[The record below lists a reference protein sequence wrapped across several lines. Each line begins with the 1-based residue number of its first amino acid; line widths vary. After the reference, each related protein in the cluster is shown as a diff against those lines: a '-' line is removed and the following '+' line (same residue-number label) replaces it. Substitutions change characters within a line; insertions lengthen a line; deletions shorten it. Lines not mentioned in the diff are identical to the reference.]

1 LRQLFNNKLLHPV
14 LAVGINL
21 PPEIINGCK
30 LKFGLAVVAEE
41 KVTYL
46 QTVLLAAAVAHITL
60 LLFRFHI

>member
-30 LKFGLAVVAEE
+30 LKFGLVVVVAE
-41 KVTYL
+41 KP
-46 QTVLLAAAVAHITL
+46 TVPLRLLVVAVAHTIL
-60 LLFRFHI
+60 LLFRYPI